1 MSFLN
6 KIKPSIPF
14 KEFRQT
20 YARILGFVTGSWKL
34 LFTAFLLNI
43 IFSIFE
49 TMSVALIQPIIQI
62 IFNKKT
68 SAVSA
73 AASNNS
79 LEAIKN
85 SFYETI
91 HNFVTIP
98 NSMNDTLIRLSIL
111 VVIIFACKN
120 FFKYLANVAGTKV
133 TEGIIKNMRDTI
145 FKKLTSLSVDFFSKS
160 RQGHLISVITN
171 DVTVVNGNT
180 ISSITT
186 ILKEGTQIVIF
197 LMLLLAISPMLTLMA
212 FSTSI
217 ISILIIRF
225 AIKYLKKYASRMQN
239 AMSDY
244 TSSLQETLFG
254 IRIIKAYNAE
264 NSTNDKFMSQTA
276 SYVRSAIKHRRVIA
290 LIPAFNELFAISALC
305 FVLYYGGSQVLSGEM
320 KGEDLLTFLFMLFS
334 IMSPISS
341 FMNQFTMFQTGLV
354 SADRVFKVLDAQPA
368 VIDGTKSNN
377 GLNKS
382 LEISNISFA
391 YEEDKN
397 VLRNCSMKVE
407 KGKKVALVGSSG
419 SGKSTML
426 DLIIRFYDPN
436 SGEIALD
443 GVNIRDL
450 DVKQFRSLF
459 GIVSQETLLFNDTIA
474 NNIKYGYEATDE
486 EVIEAAKTANAY
498 NFIKN
503 MPDGIHTKI
512 GDRGVLI
519 SGGER
524 QRIAIARALIRKP
537 QILVFDEA
545 TSALDAESEKVV
557 QSAINTSL
565 ENRTAIIVAHRLS
578 TIKDCDTIY
587 VFDQGKIIESGNHQ
601 ELISKNGVYK
611 KLCDIQFNVNNDG
624 E

>member
-1 MSFLN
+1 ML
-6 KIKPSIPF
+6 PF
-14 KEFRQT
+14 KEFRMK
-20 YARILGFVTGSWKL
+20 YARILGFVRGSWRL
-34 LFTAFLLNI
+34 LFIAFGLNI
-43 IFSIFE
+43 VFSIFE
-49 TMSVALIQPIIQI
+49 TMSIALIQPIIQI
-62 IFNKKT
+62 IFDKKT
-68 SAVSA
+68 SV
-73 AASNNS
+73 AASDSANP
-79 LEAIKN
+79 LESIKN
-85 SFYETI
+85 AFYEQI
-91 HNFVTIP
+91 HQFVNIP
-98 NSMNDTLIRLSIL
+98 DSMSDTLIRLSVL
-111 VVIIFACKN
+111 VVLIFALKN

-145 FKKLTSLSVDFFSKS
+145 FRKLTSLSVDFFSKS

-171 DVTVVNGNT
+171 DVTVVNNNT

-186 ILKEGTQIVIF
+186 ILKETTQIVIF
-197 LMLLLAISPMLTLMA
+197 MGLLLSISPFLTLMA

-217 ISILIIRF
+217 ISLLIIRF
-225 AIKYLKKYASRMQN
+225 AIKYLRKYASRMQN

-264 NSTNDKFMSQTA
+264 ESTNTKFMSQTA
-276 SYVRSAIKHRRVIA
+276 NYVRSAIKHRRVIA

-305 FVLYYGGSQVLSGEM
+305 FVLYFGGTQVLGGEM
-320 KGEDLLTFLFMLFS
+320 KGEDLLLFLFTLFS

-354 SADRVFKVLDAQPA
+354 SADRVFTVLDAQPA
-368 VIDGTKSNN
+368 VVDGSKSHN
-377 GLNKS
+377 GLQQSIQINN
-382 LEISNISFA
+382 LSFA
-391 YEEDKN
+391 YEDNKN
-397 VLRNCSMKVE
+397 VLKNCSMTIE
-407 KGKKVALVGSSG
+407 KGKKIALVGSSG

-426 DLIIRFYDPN
+426 DLIIRFYDP
-436 SGEIALD
+436 STGEVKLD
-443 GVNIRDL
+443 DENIRNL
-450 DVKQFRSLF
+450 DVKSYRSLF

-474 NNIKYGYEATDE
+474 NNIKYGHEATDE

-498 NFIKN
+498 KFIEK
-503 MPDGIHTKI
+503 MPNGIHTKI

-545 TSALDAESEKVV
+545 TSALDAESEKIV

-587 VFDQGKIIESGNHQ
+587 VFDQGRIIESGNHQ
-601 ELISKNGVYK
+601 ELIAQDGVYK
-611 KLCDIQFNVNNDG
+611 KLCDIQFNVNNDR